1 VRNSARHTQYYYV
14 QGVQKGLGKIHD
26 VREELGRAST
36 AIASLTVLPAGRV
49 VPGHVHAN
57 PYLALHVLG
66 SYRDYGDRGASPVN
80 GPAALYFPAGSTHE
94 MAIGNAGLATI
105 IIEFDSDALRRMV
118 TGIDELKSPR
128 FWLGGEIGRQAR
140 CLGQS
145 WLAGTP
151 SPQRFA
157 QTTSLLKIAL
167 QSAPQPAAPQWLDE
181 LETFV
186 DAEYRSPDAE
196 RWAEKIGV
204 TRPWLTRAYRGWR
217 GEGLCEALRR
227 RRVEAAAILL
237 ESSDKPLAEIAAETG
252 FCDQSHMNRAFKK
265 YLGRTPAIARTAHL
279 GLAKE
284 HVPVAS
290 S

>member
-1 VRNSARHTQYYYV
+1 
-14 QGVQKGLGKIHD
+14 
-26 VREELGRAST
+26 
-36 AIASLTVLPAGRV
+36 
-49 VPGHVHAN
+49 
-57 PYLALHVLG
+57 
-66 SYRDYGDRGASPVN
+66 
-80 GPAALYFPAGSTHE
+80 
-94 MAIGNAGLATI
+94 M
-105 IIEFDSDALRRMV
+105 
-118 TGIDELKSPR
+118 
-128 FWLGGEIGRQAR
+128 
-140 CLGQS
+140 
-145 WLAGTP
+145 
-151 SPQRFA
+151 
-157 QTTSLLKIAL
+157 
-167 QSAPQPAAPQWLDE
+167 
-181 LETFV
+181 
-186 DAEYRSPDAE
+186 
-196 RWAEKIGV
+196 

>member
-1 VRNSARHTQYYYV
+1 M
-14 QGVQKGLGKIHD
+14 QKGLGKIHD
-26 VREELGRAST
+26 VREELGHAPS

-49 VPGHVHAN
+49 VPDHVHAN

-66 SYRDYGDRGASPVN
+66 SYRDCGDRGEAPVN
-80 GPAALYFPAGSTHE
+80 GPAALYFPAGSTHG
-94 MAIGNAGLATI
+94 MAIGKAGLATI
-105 IIEFDSDALRRMV
+105 IIEFELEALHRAIA
-118 TGIDELKSPR
+118 GLDELTRPR
-128 FWLGGEIGRQAR
+128 FWLGGEIGHQAR

-167 QSAPQPAAPQWLDE
+167 QSAPQPAAPRWLDE

-227 RRVEAAAILL
+227 RRVEAAVILL
-237 ESSDKPLAEIAAETG
+237 ESSDKPLAEIAAAAG

-265 YLGRTPAIARTAHL
+265 HLGRTPAVTRAAHL
-279 GLAKE
+279 GLVKE
-284 HVPVAS
+284 S
-290 S
+290 K

>member
-1 VRNSARHTQYYYV
+1 M
-14 QGVQKGLGKIHD
+14 QKGLGKIHD

-36 AIASLTVLPAGRV
+36 AIASLTVLPAGRI

-66 SYRDYGDRGASPVN
+66 SYRDCDDRGEAPVN
-80 GPAALYFPAGSTHE
+80 GPAALFFPAGSMHE
-94 MAIGNAGLATI
+94 MTIGNAGLATI
-105 IIEFDSDALRRMV
+105 IIEFELEALHQAIA
-118 TGIDELKSPR
+118 GIDELKRPQ
-128 FWLGGEIGRQAR
+128 FWLGGEVGRQAR
-140 CLGQS
+140 RLAHS
-145 WLAGTP
+145 WLAGVP

-157 QTTSLLKIAL
+157 HTTSFLNIAF
-167 QSAPQPAAPQWLDE
+167 QSAPPPAAPRWLDE
-181 LETFV
+181 LEKFV
-186 DAEYRSPDAE
+186 DAEYRSPDSE

-265 YLGRTPAIARTAHL
+265 HLGRTPAIARTAHL
-279 GLAKE
+279 GLARGTR
-284 HVPVAS
+284 S
-290 S
+290 SR